1 MVHLVMISFLAR
13 HAAVDVHYHQCFQI
27 VVSLK
32 RPIDSVIGGTL
43 YQGLCG
49 FIVNQYVTHSCRAED
64 SPALVYFIDAESYE
78 GWQLKQML
86 DGRPFVEVNFIPEV
100 GEGDMVRF
108 SEEVLSRVLPGFGE
122 GRVVDGRFVGERVID
137 GRIGEALAYID
148 DRLDQ
153 PLDLEEVAGKVFLSS
168 ERLRHLFVQEVGVA
182 FSQYVLWKRM
192 KNVIYQVLQKGL
204 PMSAASVQ
212 SGFTD
217 QAHFTRIFRRTF
229 GVSAKGVLKNSRY
242 VQFLSPYVGVDLFS

>member
-1 MVHLVMISFLAR
+1 MISFLAR

-32 RPIDSVIGGTL
+32 NPIDSVIDG
-43 YQGLCG
+43 QAHRGLCG
-49 FIVNQYVTHSCRAED
+49 FFVNQYVTHSCRAED
-64 SPALVYFIDAESYE
+64 SPALVYFIDAESYQ
-78 GWQLKQML
+78 GWQLKQLL
-86 DGRPFVEVNFIPEV
+86 DGRPFVPINEIPV
-100 GEGDMVRF
+100 ITGTDMVKF
-108 SEEVLSRVLPGFGE
+108 SGDLLGRLLPGFG
-122 GRVVDGRFVGERVID
+122 GERVID
-137 GRIGEALAYID
+137 GRVAEALAYID
-148 DRLDQ
+148 DRLDG
-153 PLDLEEVAGKVFLSS
+153 PLELEEVAGKVFLSS

-229 GVSAKGVLKNSRY
+229 GVPAKEVLKNSRY
-242 VQFLSPYVGVDLFS
+242 VQFLTPYVEVVLPS